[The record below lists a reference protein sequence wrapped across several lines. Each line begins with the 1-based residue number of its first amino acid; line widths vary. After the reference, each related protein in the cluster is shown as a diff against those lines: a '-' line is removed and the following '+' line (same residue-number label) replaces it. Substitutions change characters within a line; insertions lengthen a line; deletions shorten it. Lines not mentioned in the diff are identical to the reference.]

1 MSNIQHL
8 LQAYRQSTQA
18 VQLAK
23 ALATP
28 QARIQLT
35 GLIGSQT
42 AFALA
47 AAATTKASPFHLY
60 IANSK
65 EEAAYLQNDLQGILA
80 EQTIHFFPDS
90 FKRPSFFEEINS
102 TQVLQRSETVN
113 KITAPAQAPPSPPV
127 KGGDGTH
134 SAANHQATSDILLPS
149 TGGQGGAVT
158 HSANEKHKIQA
169 TSDVLPPSTGGQ
181 GGAVVITYPEALFE
195 KVVAPEVLNRSRI
208 DVAKGEKLDTDFMIQ
223 VLVEYG
229 FERADFVYEPG
240 QFSIRGGIIDLFSY
254 GNDLPYR
261 IELFDDEVE
270 TIRIFDPLTQLS
282 KQNIA
287 RVSIV
292 PNLNTR
298 FRNDQKVSFFQVLP
312 ADTVL
317 WIKDFQFFLDR
328 LQYCFE
334 RAETFASKLSALD
347 SAELREIFRDR
358 AFLYPGDVV
367 EDVQEQ
373 RLVFTEKQG
382 AGVWGM
388 L

>member
-1 MSNIQHL
+1 
-8 LQAYRQSTQA
+8 RGGGSTPPHN
-18 VQLAK
+18 K
-23 ALATP
+23 THKTTP
-28 QARIQLT
+28 R
-35 GLIGSQT
+35 G
-42 AFALA
+42 
-47 AAATTKASPFHLY
+47 
-60 IANSK
+60 
-65 EEAAYLQNDLQGILA
+65 
-80 EQTIHFFPDS
+80 
-90 FKRPSFFEEINS
+90 
-102 TQVLQRSETVN
+102 V
-113 KITAPAQAPPSPPV
+113 APPP
-127 KGGDGTH
+127 GG
-134 SAANHQATSDILLPS
+134 
-149 TGGQGGAVT
+149 GGRGGAV
-158 HSANEKHKIQA
+158 I
-169 TSDVLPPSTGGQ
+169 
-181 GGAVVITYPEALFE
+181 ITYPEALFE

-382 AGVWGM
+382 AGVWQT